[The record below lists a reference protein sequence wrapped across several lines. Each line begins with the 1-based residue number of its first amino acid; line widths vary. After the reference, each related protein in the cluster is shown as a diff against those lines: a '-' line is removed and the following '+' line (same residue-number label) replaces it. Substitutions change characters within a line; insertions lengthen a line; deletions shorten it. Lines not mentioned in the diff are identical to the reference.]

1 MLFER
6 FNYPDWEDL
15 PYFDLQQD
23 QKVAIVLHGD
33 KKCGYHITKHLF
45 KHGIKVYVACRSK
58 SNFNAIKEKI
68 IYASVEEETKAYDS
82 SKTSHSPIVDEISKK
97 FGQIKYLYRDVTD
110 LESVY
115 NSCLYFREKED
126 HLDLFIDSGGGYIA
140 SSHFNTND
148 DYEIQLQTNYIAQV
162 LIIFQVIDLLDK
174 CSGSVISVSSFLH
187 FLTTK
192 TPLKEDEWS
201 DTLAEYNRWPNFV
214 YCWFRYAL
222 AKTFMIQFLT
232 ILSIKRPNVNYFNI
246 NVGILMDPSIYT
258 HLTRLPIIGL
268 WFWSFFQM
276 VNLLLGVD
284 EVKSSKSVLQVALN
298 SLNKKRDNNIN
309 NSSTELAKYYN
320 RGGRLSKSSRVSRDL
335 DYSTA
340 TWINTVHS
348 LKDRGYSPSSK
359 L

>member
-15 PYFDLQQD
+15 PYFDLQKN
-23 QKVAIVLHGD
+23 QKIAIVLHGD

-58 SNFNAIKEKI
+58 ANFNAVKEKI
-68 IYASVEEETKAYDS
+68 IYASVEEESKAYDS
-82 SKTSHSPIVDEISKK
+82 PNAVNSSIVDKISKR
-97 FGQIKYLYRDVTD
+97 FGQIKYLYMDVTD

-148 DYEIQLQTNYIAQV
+148 DYDIQLQTNYIAQV
-162 LIIFQVIDLLDK
+162 LIIFQLIDLLDK

-192 TPLKEDEWS
+192 TPLKEEEWS
-201 DTLAEYNRWPNFV
+201 DTLAEYNRFPNFV

-276 VNLLLGVD
+276 VNILLGVD
-284 EVKSSKSVLQVALN
+284 EIKSSKSVLQVALN
-298 SLNKKRDNNIN
+298 SMDKINDNSM
-309 NSSTELAKYYN
+309 SSGNTELAKYYN
-320 RGGRLSKSSRVSRDL
+320 RGGKLSKSSKVSRDL

-348 LKDRGYSPSSK
+348 LKDRGYTASSK

>member
-1 MLFER
+1 MLFEKY
-6 FNYPDWEDL
+6 NYPEWDEM
-15 PYFDLQQD
+15 PYFDLNKD
-23 QKVAIVLHGD
+23 NKVAIVLHGD

-45 KHGIKVYVACRSK
+45 KHGVKVYVACRSK
-58 SNFNAIKEKI
+58 GNFSAIKEKI
-68 IYASVEEETKAYDS
+68 IYVSVEEESKAYENADNA
-82 SKTSHSPIVDEISKK
+82 HSPIVDEISKK
-97 FGQIKYLYRDVTD
+97 FGQIKYLCMDVTD
-110 LESVY
+110 LESVF
-115 NSCLYFREKED
+115 NSCLYFKEKED

-162 LIIFQVIDLLDK
+162 LIIFQMIDLLDK
-174 CSGSVISVSSFLH
+174 CSGSIVSVSSFLH
-187 FLTTK
+187 FLTTR
-192 TPLKEDEWS
+192 TPLTEEEWS

-232 ILSIKRPNVNYFNI
+232 ILSIKRPNVDYYNI

-268 WFWSFFQM
+268 WFWSFFQL
-276 VNLLLGVD
+276 VNIALGVD
-284 EVKSSKSVLQVALN
+284 EEKSSKSVLQVAL
-298 SLNKKRDNNIN
+298 SSMKKKEESVTNLSNTD
-309 NSSTELAKYYN
+309 LAKYYN
-320 RGGRLSKSSRVSRDL
+320 RGGKLSKSSRVSRDL

-348 LKDRGYSPSSK
+348 LKDRGYTSSSK